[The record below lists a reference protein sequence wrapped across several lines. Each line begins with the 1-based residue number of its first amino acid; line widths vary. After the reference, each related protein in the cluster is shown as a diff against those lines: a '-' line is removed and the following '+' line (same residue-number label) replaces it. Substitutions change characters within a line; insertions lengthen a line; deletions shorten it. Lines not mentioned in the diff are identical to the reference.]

1 MKIGGSHL
9 EKPEASR
16 PSVKVEVNN
25 EGIEKRVVRC
35 VWDVICVVIERKLMN
50 LCLVEEDLMPFNLWE
65 TNDRLSVRLE
75 DELWVRAIDE
85 GHRLKDP
92 WAAMTNVV
100 WIHDAV
106 VGEWFKKISS
116 EACSLRNFQ

>member
-35 VWDVICVVIERKLMN
+35 VWDIICVVIERKLMN
-50 LCLVEEDLMPFNLWE
+50 LCLVEEDLMPFN
-65 TNDRLSVRLE
+65 DRLSVRLE

-85 GHRLKDP
+85 GH
-92 WAAMTNVV
+92 
-100 WIHDAV
+100 
-106 VGEWFKKISS
+106 
-116 EACSLRNFQ
+116 